1 MEGTG
6 ARGLMTVCER
16 VLRDFKFRLPSSRV
30 RRLEVTADLVDDPG
44 TALKR
49 LLDAGA
55 KGKAKRAETLR

>member
-1 MEGTG
+1 
-6 ARGLMTVCER
+6 
-16 VLRDFKFRLPSSRV
+16 
-30 RRLEVTADLVDDPG
+30 VDDPG